1 MNSQQSEIALRSEE
15 EARNARLAYGLRAV
29 AVSVVVGGLAIAV
42 AESMMPAIDHG
53 AAPIMQAPARGIP
66 LAPGA
71 TPPDAAPAAREA
83 DDPMLNRHEEGVV
96 HHG

>member
-1 MNSQQSEIALRSEE
+1 MNSHHSEIALRSEE
-15 EARNARLAYGLRAV
+15 EARNARLGYGLRAV

-42 AESMMPAIDHG
+42 AESMMPAGDHV
-53 AAPIMQAPARGIP
+53 AAPIMQAPARGTL
-66 LAPGA
+66 LAPTA
-71 TPPDAAPAAREA
+71 APDAAPTPREA

>member
-1 MNSQQSEIALRSEE
+1 MNSHHSEIALRSEE
-15 EARNARLAYGLRAV
+15 DARNVRLGYGLRAV

-42 AESMMPAIDHG
+42 AESMMPTSDPVV
-53 AAPIMQAPARGIP
+53 APVMQAPARGTP
-66 LAPGA
+66 LAPAA
-71 TPPDAAPAAREA
+71 TPDAAPAARDA